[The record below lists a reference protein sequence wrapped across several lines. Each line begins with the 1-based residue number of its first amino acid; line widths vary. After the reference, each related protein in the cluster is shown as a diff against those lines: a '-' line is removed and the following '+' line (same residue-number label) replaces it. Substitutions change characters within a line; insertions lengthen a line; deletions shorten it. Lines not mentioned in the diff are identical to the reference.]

1 MTNKVKVSVCGK
13 DFTLQTS
20 QAPSYVLNLARS
32 LENKIM
38 EITASST
45 SATQFTAAI
54 MVALTMMDDLTA
66 VNVQLDQLRA
76 QSKMYV
82 DEAGKTRLERDA
94 VLAEN
99 QQLKDRLA
107 VLEKE
112 ISQSKAGDN

>member
-1 MTNKVKVSVCGK
+1 
-13 DFTLQTS
+13 
-20 QAPSYVLNLARS
+20 
-32 LENKIM
+32 
-38 EITASST
+38 
-45 SATQFTAAI
+45 

>member
-20 QAPSYVLNLARS
+20 QSPSYVTSLARN
-32 LENKIM
+32 LETRIM
-38 EITASST
+38 EITSTST

-54 MVALTMMDDLTA
+54 MVALTMMDDMNA
-66 VNVQLDQLRA
+66 VSQQLEQLRA

-94 VLAEN
+94 VVAEN
-99 QQLKDRLA
+99 QLLKERLA
-107 VLEKE
+107 LLEKQV
-112 ISQSKAGDN
+112 SQNKAGIL